1 MPEYVALPDLKDG
14 NNLVYQ
20 AVNGLSKGQFTKT
33 PVKDGNVS
41 LVLYVNDKRAINV
54 PTFNEMK
61 ASIVQQMEDEQLSLA
76 IDNLGKKA
84 KIVPAK

>member
-1 MPEYVALPDLKDG
+1 M
-14 NNLVYQ
+14 
-20 AVNGLSKGQFTKT
+20 
-33 PVKDGNVS
+33 KDGNVS